1 MGSGSS
7 FCVGCLLVSAV
18 VLFLCPDAQLG
29 IGYILGL
36 FACSVLL
43 KPGGFYLGVDNS
55 LGVFILWVPTVQ
67 LCIVLR
73 LCVLHRSISLI
84 FVTTL
89 VSDEDEKKQEEEKQ
103 EE

>member
-1 MGSGSS
+1 M
-7 FCVGCLLVSAV
+7 
-18 VLFLCPDAQLG
+18 
-29 IGYILGL
+29 
-36 FACSVLL
+36 
-43 KPGGFYLGVDNS
+43 
-55 LGVFILWVPTVQ
+55 WVPTVQ

>member
-36 FACSVLL
+36 FACSVLGL
-43 KPGGFYLGVDNS
+43 DRVGRRCLVLVTYGARMNLRGKVPDSGETLIPTFRSLEDFTWAYTIPWGG
-55 LGVFILWVPTVQ
+55 
-67 LCIVLR
+67 
-73 LCVLHRSISLI
+73 LH
-84 FVTTL
+84 FVG
-89 VSDEDEKKQEEEKQ
+89 SAARRQ
-103 EE
+103 